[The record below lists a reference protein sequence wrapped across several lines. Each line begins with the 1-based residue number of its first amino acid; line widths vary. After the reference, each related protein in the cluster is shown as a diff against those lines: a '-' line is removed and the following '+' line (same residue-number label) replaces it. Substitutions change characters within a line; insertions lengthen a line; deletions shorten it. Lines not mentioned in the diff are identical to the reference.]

1 MFFCEK
7 CGECCKHLD
16 RSDLYKDL
24 DRGDG
29 VCKYLKQNICSIYDK
44 RPIICRVDESYYSF
58 FKEQISLEDY
68 YKLNYDACNKL
79 KKEALN

>member
-16 RSDLYKDL
+16 RSDLYKEL

-29 VCKYLKQNICSIYDK
+29 VCKYLKQNICSIYNK

-79 KKEALN
+79 KKEG

>member
-29 VCKYLKQNICSIYDK
+29 VCKYLKQNICSIYNK

-58 FKEQISLEDY
+58 FKGQISLEDY

-79 KKEALN
+79 KKEG

>member
-29 VCKYLKQNICSIYDK
+29 VCKYLKQNICSIYNK

-79 KKEALN
+79 KKEG

>member
-79 KKEALN
+79 KKEG

>member
-1 MFFCEK
+1 M
-7 CGECCKHLD
+7 D

-29 VCKYLKQNICSIYDK
+29 VCKYLKQNICSIYNK

-79 KKEALN
+79 KKEG

>member
-29 VCKYLKQNICSIYDK
+29 VGKYLKQNICSIYDK

-79 KKEALN
+79 KKEG

>member
-16 RSDLYKDL
+16 RSALYKDL

-79 KKEALN
+79 KKEG

>member
-58 FKEQISLEDY
+58 FKEQKSLEDY

-79 KKEALN
+79 KKEG

>member
-16 RSDLYKDL
+16 RSDLYNDL

-79 KKEALN
+79 KKEG

>member
-44 RPIICRVDESYYSF
+44 RPIMCRVDESYYSF
-58 FKEQISLEDY
+58 FTEQISLEDY

-79 KKEALN
+79 KKEG

>member
-29 VCKYLKQNICSIYDK
+29 VCNYLKQNICSIYNK

-79 KKEALN
+79 KKEG